1 MKKDDIYVSFDRIEY
16 KQSKASLLNSQ
27 IDLLNAEKH
36 LQNLKKIKARKA
48 KLKQQLYNLFNN
60 LLTSLENLEDS
71 MPDDKIPKSIKN
83 KMTEEEKPIIQTS
96 NPEPIKKTS
105 PEENHLDQQLQEI
118 QEKLKQ
124 LNT

>member
-36 LQNLKKIKARKA
+36 LQNIKQIKARKA
-48 KLKQQLYNLFNN
+48 KLKHQLYNLFNE

-71 MPDDKIPKSIKN
+71 MPDDKIPKSVKN
-83 KMTEEEKPIIQTS
+83 KLETEEKPIIKTPHPQEQT
-96 NPEPIKKTS
+96 KS
-105 PEENHLDQQLQEI
+105 PEENQLDQQLQEI

-124 LNT
+124 LNA